1 MSLKIPRKPTGSHPL
16 AQCLRE
22 IIDCLHKLQP
32 MPGKDTFT
40 DVTTRGTRRS
50 AKPQSGGGGTTES
63 GPARYA

>member
-1 MSLKIPRKPTGSHPL
+1 MSMKIPRKPAGNHPL
-16 AQCLRE
+16 AQTIRE
-22 IIDCLHKLQP
+22 IIECLHKLQP

-50 AKPQSGGGGTTES
+50 AKPQRGGGGSVDS